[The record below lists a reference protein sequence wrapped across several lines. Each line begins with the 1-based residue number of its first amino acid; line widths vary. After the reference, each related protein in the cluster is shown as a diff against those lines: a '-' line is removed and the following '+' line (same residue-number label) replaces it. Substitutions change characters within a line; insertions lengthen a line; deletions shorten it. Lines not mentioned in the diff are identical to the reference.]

1 MILHSSRAVHQ
12 SDIFLLLLPLKYSI
26 STRLKIY
33 RVPDAF
39 TIRRNGNSLVKCQKA
54 NENLCFPYLWNARSL
69 KTRIKRNNG
78 GPVKYRGI
86 VSPFLPLF
94 PPLFYDSSVR
104 GMCIISSSRSSIYS
118 FNRAPCLEVR
128 TSMITSLLRVSNKGF
143 RASNRGLK
151 DIRILLLDGKEKK
164 ISQKNLFS
172 VEISAILE

>member
-94 PPLFYDSSVR
+94 SFYDSSVR

-164 ISQKNLFS
+164 KISQKNLFS